1 MCLVKQKEDT
11 MKFLIAILAVRTV
24 IKLVSNS
31 AKAEG
36 KAPAAAKRVEH
47 PAEMQLR

>member
-1 MCLVKQKEDT
+1 

-24 IKLVSNS
+24 ISLGANKRK
-31 AKAEG
+31 AKIDKPETV
-36 KAPAAAKRVEH
+36 KRVEH

>member
-11 MKFLIAILAVRTV
+11 MKFLIAMLAVRTV
-24 IKLVSNS
+24 VKLVSKNDTT
-31 AKAEG
+31 KN
-36 KAPAAAKRVEH
+36 KVAATAKRVEH